1 MALRNIGVEHEITAT
16 SEVDEYAILSY
27 HAIHTT
33 EVKVPEATEEEMQ
46 KYMEEKNIP
55 LDNKGKRKKLTGK
68 RLKDLYV
75 ASVANNNLGDISK
88 IKSEEIPIV
97 NLFTYSF
104 PCFTGETLVQTNKG
118 YKRIDE
124 IEVGDLV
131 LTHKNRYQKVIK
143 VVNQGKKP
151 ILKVEGMAIDE
162 IKTTQNHPF
171 LVRKRI
177 RKYDSKNKTNFRV
190 FEEPHWLKAEE
201 LTRDYYLGIPI
212 NNENKIPEWKG
223 YTKTWYTGFCDRIY
237 KSNLIKPLLT
247 SNDFWWLMGRYVA
260 DGWCRQ
266 QGGIVIAINEE
277 KLPYFESKIKGMFNY
292 NLVKETTCYK
302 AHIPLKELS
311 LFVERFGYYA
321 HNKKISQDVLDLP
334 KNLLKAFLD
343 GYISGD
349 GSFDEMHKY
358 YQATTTSKL
367 LAYGLGQCILKV
379 YNRPYSI
386 YKSNRPKETFIEG
399 RKVSQKDTYL
409 IVFKTQDGIQ
419 DKAFC
424 EDGYC
429 WFPFNRSSNGKE
441 EVVYDIEVEGDHS
454 FTANNVIVHNCT
466 DISGAGLQKG
476 LTKGSG
482 TKSSLLWECE
492 RVIETVKPKYLLME
506 NVKNLVSKKF
516 KADFEN
522 WLKLLENLGYT
533 NYWKIL
539 NSKDYG
545 VPQNRERVFVVSIL
559 DCKTEYKFPEKIPL
573 TKCLR
578 DLLEEKVD
586 EKYYITQEQMNRITF
601 DEEYI
606 ERKKQE
612 AKTENSTCV
621 VFGGVGTKNFG
632 KQYRQGNRIYDSNAI
647 ATCLQASPLG
657 NTGGNSHLYKI
668 DQIGRYD
675 TPTRKNS
682 NRFRVYNEDG
692 LAPTISTMEGGGR
705 NPYISEHETEFR
717 VRKLTPKECWRLMG
731 ITDEDYEKAS
741 KVVSNSQLYKQA
753 GNAIVVNVLE
763 GIFKNLNL
771 K

>member
-1 MALRNIGVEHEITAT
+1 MLKVFEAFSGIGTQAMALRNIGVEHEITAT

-55 LDNKGKRKKLTGK
+55 LDNKGKRKTLTGK
-68 RLKDLYV
+68 RLKNLYV

-88 IKSEEIPIV
+88 IKNEEIPIV

-104 PCFTGETLVQTNKG
+104 PCQ
-118 YKRIDE
+118 
-124 IEVGDLV
+124 
-131 LTHKNRYQKVIK
+131 
-143 VVNQGKKP
+143 
-151 ILKVEGMAIDE
+151 
-162 IKTTQNHPF
+162 
-171 LVRKRI
+171 
-177 RKYDSKNKTNFRV
+177 S
-190 FEEPHWLKAEE
+190 
-201 LTRDYYLGIPI
+201 
-212 NNENKIPEWKG
+212 
-223 YTKTWYTGFCDRIY
+223 
-237 KSNLIKPLLT
+237 
-247 SNDFWWLMGRYVA
+247 
-260 DGWCRQ
+260 
-266 QGGIVIAINEE
+266 
-277 KLPYFESKIKGMFNY
+277 
-292 NLVKETTCYK
+292 
-302 AHIPLKELS
+302 
-311 LFVERFGYYA
+311 
-321 HNKKISQDVLDLP
+321 IS
-334 KNLLKAFLD
+334 
-343 GYISGD
+343 
-349 GSFDEMHKY
+349 
-358 YQATTTSKL
+358 
-367 LAYGLGQCILKV
+367 
-379 YNRPYSI
+379 
-386 YKSNRPKETFIEG
+386 
-399 RKVSQKDTYL
+399 VS
-409 IVFKTQDGIQ
+409 
-419 DKAFC
+419 
-424 EDGYC
+424 
-429 WFPFNRSSNGKE
+429 
-441 EVVYDIEVEGDHS
+441 
-454 FTANNVIVHNCT
+454 
-466 DISGAGLQKG
+466 GLQKG

>member
-1 MALRNIGVEHEITAT
+1 MLKVFEAFSGIGTQAMALRNIGVEHEITAT
-16 SEVDEYAILSY
+16 SEVDEFAILSY
-27 HAIHTT
+27 HAIHTA
-33 EVKVPEATEEEMQ
+33 EVEVPEATEEEMQ

-55 LDNKGKRKKLTGK
+55 LDNKGKRKTLTGK

-75 ASVANNNLGDISK
+75 ASVANKNLGDISK
-88 IKSEEIPIV
+88 IKNEDIPTV

-104 PCFTGETLVQTNKG
+104 PCQ
-118 YKRIDE
+118 
-124 IEVGDLV
+124 
-131 LTHKNRYQKVIK
+131 
-143 VVNQGKKP
+143 
-151 ILKVEGMAIDE
+151 
-162 IKTTQNHPF
+162 
-171 LVRKRI
+171 
-177 RKYDSKNKTNFRV
+177 S
-190 FEEPHWLKAEE
+190 
-201 LTRDYYLGIPI
+201 
-212 NNENKIPEWKG
+212 
-223 YTKTWYTGFCDRIY
+223 
-237 KSNLIKPLLT
+237 
-247 SNDFWWLMGRYVA
+247 
-260 DGWCRQ
+260 
-266 QGGIVIAINEE
+266 
-277 KLPYFESKIKGMFNY
+277 
-292 NLVKETTCYK
+292 
-302 AHIPLKELS
+302 
-311 LFVERFGYYA
+311 
-321 HNKKISQDVLDLP
+321 IS
-334 KNLLKAFLD
+334 
-343 GYISGD
+343 
-349 GSFDEMHKY
+349 
-358 YQATTTSKL
+358 
-367 LAYGLGQCILKV
+367 
-379 YNRPYSI
+379 
-386 YKSNRPKETFIEG
+386 
-399 RKVSQKDTYL
+399 VS
-409 IVFKTQDGIQ
+409 
-419 DKAFC
+419 
-424 EDGYC
+424 
-429 WFPFNRSSNGKE
+429 
-441 EVVYDIEVEGDHS
+441 
-454 FTANNVIVHNCT
+454 
-466 DISGAGLQKG
+466 GLQKG

-492 RVIETVKPKYLLME
+492 RVIETLKPQYLLME

-516 KADFEN
+516 KTDFEN

-539 NSKDYG
+539 NAKDYG
-545 VPQNRERVFVVSIL
+545 IPQNRERVFVVSIL
-559 DCKTEYKFPEKIPL
+559 DCKTEYKFPEKTQL

-586 EKYYITQEQMNRITF
+586 NKYYITQEQMNRITF

-632 KQYRQGNRIYDSNAI
+632 KQYRQGNRIYDSDAL
-647 ATCLQASPLG
+647 ATCLQASPIG

-682 NRFRVYNEDG
+682 NRFRVYNDEG

-731 ITDEDYEKAS
+731 IIDEDYEKAS

>member
-1 MALRNIGVEHEITAT
+1 MIKVFEAFSGIGTQAMALRNIGVEHEITAT
-16 SEVDEYAILSY
+16 SEVDEFAILSY
-27 HAIHTT
+27 HAIHTA

-55 LDNKGKRKKLTGK
+55 LDNKGKRKTLTGK

-75 ASVANNNLGDISK
+75 ASVANKNLGDISK
-88 IKSEEIPIV
+88 IKNEEIPTV

-104 PCFTGETLVQTNKG
+104 PCQ
-118 YKRIDE
+118 
-124 IEVGDLV
+124 
-131 LTHKNRYQKVIK
+131 
-143 VVNQGKKP
+143 
-151 ILKVEGMAIDE
+151 
-162 IKTTQNHPF
+162 
-171 LVRKRI
+171 
-177 RKYDSKNKTNFRV
+177 S
-190 FEEPHWLKAEE
+190 
-201 LTRDYYLGIPI
+201 
-212 NNENKIPEWKG
+212 
-223 YTKTWYTGFCDRIY
+223 
-237 KSNLIKPLLT
+237 
-247 SNDFWWLMGRYVA
+247 
-260 DGWCRQ
+260 
-266 QGGIVIAINEE
+266 
-277 KLPYFESKIKGMFNY
+277 
-292 NLVKETTCYK
+292 
-302 AHIPLKELS
+302 
-311 LFVERFGYYA
+311 
-321 HNKKISQDVLDLP
+321 IS
-334 KNLLKAFLD
+334 
-343 GYISGD
+343 
-349 GSFDEMHKY
+349 
-358 YQATTTSKL
+358 
-367 LAYGLGQCILKV
+367 
-379 YNRPYSI
+379 
-386 YKSNRPKETFIEG
+386 
-399 RKVSQKDTYL
+399 VS
-409 IVFKTQDGIQ
+409 
-419 DKAFC
+419 
-424 EDGYC
+424 
-429 WFPFNRSSNGKE
+429 
-441 EVVYDIEVEGDHS
+441 
-454 FTANNVIVHNCT
+454 
-466 DISGAGLQKG
+466 GLQKG

-492 RVIETVKPKYLLME
+492 RVIETVKPQYLLME

-539 NSKDYG
+539 NAKDYG

-559 DCKTEYKFPEKIPL
+559 DCKVEYKFPEKTQL

-586 EKYYITQEQMNRITF
+586 EKYYITQEQMDRITF

-621 VFGGVGTKNFG
+621 VFGGVGNKNFG
-632 KQYRQGNRIYDSNAI
+632 KQYRQGNRIYDSDAL
-647 ATCLQASPLG
+647 ATCLQASPIG

-682 NRFRVYNEDG
+682 NRFRVYNDEG

-705 NPYISEHETEFR
+705 NPYISEHQTEFR

>member
-1 MALRNIGVEHEITAT
+1 MIKVFEAFSGIGTQAMALRNIGVEHEITAT
-16 SEVDEYAILSY
+16 SEVDEFAILSY
-27 HAIHTT
+27 HAIHTA

-55 LDNKGKRKKLTGK
+55 LDNKGKRKTLTGK

-75 ASVANNNLGDISK
+75 ASVANKNLGDISK
-88 IKSEEIPIV
+88 IKNEEMPIV

-104 PCFTGETLVQTNKG
+104 PCQ
-118 YKRIDE
+118 
-124 IEVGDLV
+124 
-131 LTHKNRYQKVIK
+131 
-143 VVNQGKKP
+143 
-151 ILKVEGMAIDE
+151 
-162 IKTTQNHPF
+162 
-171 LVRKRI
+171 
-177 RKYDSKNKTNFRV
+177 S
-190 FEEPHWLKAEE
+190 
-201 LTRDYYLGIPI
+201 
-212 NNENKIPEWKG
+212 
-223 YTKTWYTGFCDRIY
+223 
-237 KSNLIKPLLT
+237 
-247 SNDFWWLMGRYVA
+247 
-260 DGWCRQ
+260 
-266 QGGIVIAINEE
+266 
-277 KLPYFESKIKGMFNY
+277 
-292 NLVKETTCYK
+292 
-302 AHIPLKELS
+302 
-311 LFVERFGYYA
+311 
-321 HNKKISQDVLDLP
+321 IS
-334 KNLLKAFLD
+334 
-343 GYISGD
+343 
-349 GSFDEMHKY
+349 
-358 YQATTTSKL
+358 
-367 LAYGLGQCILKV
+367 
-379 YNRPYSI
+379 
-386 YKSNRPKETFIEG
+386 
-399 RKVSQKDTYL
+399 VS
-409 IVFKTQDGIQ
+409 
-419 DKAFC
+419 
-424 EDGYC
+424 
-429 WFPFNRSSNGKE
+429 
-441 EVVYDIEVEGDHS
+441 
-454 FTANNVIVHNCT
+454 
-466 DISGAGLQKG
+466 GLQKG

-492 RVIETVKPKYLLME
+492 RVIETVKPQYLLME

-539 NSKDYG
+539 NAKDYG

-559 DCKTEYKFPEKIPL
+559 DCKVEYKFPEKTQL

-586 EKYYITQEQMNRITF
+586 EKYYITQEQMDRITF

-621 VFGGVGTKNFG
+621 VFGGVGNKNFG
-632 KQYRQGNRIYDSNAI
+632 KQYRQGNRIYDSDAL
-647 ATCLQASPLG
+647 ATCLQASPIG

-682 NRFRVYNEDG
+682 NRFRVYNDEG

-705 NPYISEHETEFR
+705 NPYISEHQTEFR

>member
-1 MALRNIGVEHEITAT
+1 MIKVFEAFSGIGTQAMALRNIGVEHEITAT
-16 SEVDEYAILSY
+16 SEVDEFAILSY
-27 HAIHTT
+27 HAIHTA

-55 LDNKGKRKKLTGK
+55 LDNKGKRKTLTGK

-75 ASVANNNLGDISK
+75 ASVANKNLGDISK
-88 IKSEEIPIV
+88 IKNEEIPTV

-104 PCFTGETLVQTNKG
+104 PCQ
-118 YKRIDE
+118 
-124 IEVGDLV
+124 
-131 LTHKNRYQKVIK
+131 
-143 VVNQGKKP
+143 
-151 ILKVEGMAIDE
+151 
-162 IKTTQNHPF
+162 
-171 LVRKRI
+171 
-177 RKYDSKNKTNFRV
+177 S
-190 FEEPHWLKAEE
+190 
-201 LTRDYYLGIPI
+201 
-212 NNENKIPEWKG
+212 
-223 YTKTWYTGFCDRIY
+223 
-237 KSNLIKPLLT
+237 
-247 SNDFWWLMGRYVA
+247 
-260 DGWCRQ
+260 
-266 QGGIVIAINEE
+266 
-277 KLPYFESKIKGMFNY
+277 
-292 NLVKETTCYK
+292 
-302 AHIPLKELS
+302 
-311 LFVERFGYYA
+311 
-321 HNKKISQDVLDLP
+321 IS
-334 KNLLKAFLD
+334 
-343 GYISGD
+343 
-349 GSFDEMHKY
+349 
-358 YQATTTSKL
+358 
-367 LAYGLGQCILKV
+367 
-379 YNRPYSI
+379 
-386 YKSNRPKETFIEG
+386 
-399 RKVSQKDTYL
+399 VS
-409 IVFKTQDGIQ
+409 
-419 DKAFC
+419 
-424 EDGYC
+424 
-429 WFPFNRSSNGKE
+429 
-441 EVVYDIEVEGDHS
+441 
-454 FTANNVIVHNCT
+454 
-466 DISGAGLQKG
+466 GLQKG

-492 RVIETVKPKYLLME
+492 RVIETVKPQYLLME

-539 NSKDYG
+539 NAKDYG

-559 DCKTEYKFPEKIPL
+559 DCKVEYKFPEKTQL

-586 EKYYITQEQMNRITF
+586 EKYYITQEQMDRITF

-621 VFGGVGTKNFG
+621 VFGGVGNKNFG
-632 KQYRQGNRIYDSNAI
+632 KQYRQGNRIYDSDAL

-682 NRFRVYNEDG
+682 NRFRVYNDEG

-705 NPYISEHETEFR
+705 NPYISEHQTEFR